1 MSSARR
7 SDPQRSAPQDKKNV
21 VLPCRR
27 TTFLSLR
34 VLSWGGRE
42 GEHRTNRTEAAE
54 RPGAFCSGMPGRSG
68 RPGNGRQAAGMSGG
82 RWAKGMNDRRRNGR
96 RRVVRVVRVVRVRKN
111 RRTRSRL
118 PENDRR
124 SDPIR
129 PDTARTDHTGRCT
142 LQPGNRLH
150 VREPE
155 NLKTGKPKLK
165 SRRAEGRAKIFR
177 PRKNPFPKESGARNQ
192 AWPILGPESGTG
204 CGRGISILPTL
215 LS

>member
-96 RRVVRVVRVVRVRKN
+96 RRVVRVVRVVRVIRVRKN

-155 NLKTGKPKLK
+155 NLKTGKP
-165 SRRAEGRAKIFR
+165 
-177 PRKNPFPKESGARNQ
+177 
-192 AWPILGPESGTG
+192 
-204 CGRGISILPTL
+204 
-215 LS
+215 

>member
-7 SDPQRSAPQDKKNV
+7 SDPQRSAPQYKKNV

-54 RPGAFCSGMPGRSG
+54 RPGAFCSGMPGRS
-68 RPGNGRQAAGMSGG
+68 S
-82 RWAKGMNDRRRNGR
+82 RRRSGR
-96 RRVVRVVRVVRVRKN
+96 RRVVRVVRVVRVIRVRKK

-142 LQPGNRLH
+142 LLPGNRLH
-150 VREPE
+150 IREPE

-177 PRKNPFPKESGARNQ
+177 PRKNPSPKESGARNQ

>member
-34 VLSWGGRE
+34 VSSWGGVSIGQTGR
-42 GEHRTNRTEAAE
+42 R
-54 RPGAFCSGMPGRSG
+54 RPGAARGVLLRNAGPE
-68 RPGNGRQAAGMSGG
+68 RQARQRAAGGG
-82 RWAKGMNDRRRNGR
+82 NERRTLGKRNER
-96 RRVVRVVRVVRVRKN
+96 QATERRVVRVSGSQGLRVVRVIRVRKN
-111 RRTRSRL
+111 RRTRSHL

-124 SDPIR
+124 SNPIR

-142 LQPGNRLH
+142 LLPGNRLH

-155 NLKTGKPKLK
+155 NLKTGKP
-165 SRRAEGRAKIFR
+165 
-177 PRKNPFPKESGARNQ
+177 
-192 AWPILGPESGTG
+192 
-204 CGRGISILPTL
+204 
-215 LS
+215 

>member
-7 SDPQRSAPQDKKNV
+7 SDPQRSAPHDKKTSSCLV
-21 VLPCRR
+21 AGRR
-27 TTFLSLR
+27 FCLFVFYR
-34 VLSWGGRE
+34 GGGRE

-54 RPGAFCSGMPGRSG
+54 RPGAFYSGMPGRSG

-96 RRVVRVVRVVRVRKN
+96 RRVVRVVRVVRVIRIRKN

-155 NLKTGKPKLK
+155 NLKTGKP
-165 SRRAEGRAKIFR
+165 
-177 PRKNPFPKESGARNQ
+177 
-192 AWPILGPESGTG
+192 
-204 CGRGISILPTL
+204 
-215 LS
+215 

>member
-1 MSSARR
+1 MTRKTSSCDKAGRR
-7 SDPQRSAPQDKKNV
+7 FCLFVFYRG
-21 VLPCRR
+21 
-27 TTFLSLR
+27 
-34 VLSWGGRE
+34 GGRE

-96 RRVVRVVRVVRVRKN
+96 RRVVRVVRVIRVRKN

-124 SDPIR
+124 SNPIR
-129 PDTARTDHTGRCT
+129 PDTARTNHTGRCT
-142 LQPGNRLH
+142 LLPGNRRRH
-150 VREPE
+150 REPE

-177 PRKNPFPKESGARNQ
+177 PRKNPSPKESGARNQ

>member
-1 MSSARR
+1 M
-7 SDPQRSAPQDKKNV
+7 
-21 VLPCRR
+21 
-27 TTFLSLR
+27 SLR
-34 VLSWGGRE
+34 VLSWGGTGQTGRRRRGGQGRFAPE
-42 GEHRTNRTEAAE
+42 CRAGAA
-54 RPGAFCSGMPGRSG
+54 GDGTADGR
-68 RPGNGRQAAGMSGG
+68 RQAAGMSGG

-96 RRVVRVVRVVRVRKN
+96 RRVVRVVRVVRVIRVRKN

-124 SDPIR
+124 SNPIR

-142 LQPGNRLH
+142 LLPGNRLH

-177 PRKNPFPKESGARNQ
+177 PRKNPSPKESGARNQ